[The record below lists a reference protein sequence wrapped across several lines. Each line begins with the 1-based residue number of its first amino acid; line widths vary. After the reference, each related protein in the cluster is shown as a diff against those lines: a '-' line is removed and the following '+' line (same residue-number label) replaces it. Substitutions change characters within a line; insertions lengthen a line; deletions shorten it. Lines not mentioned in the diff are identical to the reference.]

1 MIAQDDDK
9 NVTFSATRSPRNAI
23 EGDLLIF
30 PYTNPSDNSNLWI
43 QGRLACRFDRLE
55 DALKSDWKTN
65 RFKIEDIRATDD
77 RSNSE
82 LLPTAAIFN
91 IAYDTEWILGIHND
105 RNEED
110 DKLRIVIGYYEII
123 KLNLAAVNESYAMF
137 QTFEVNLLT
146 PG

>member
-1 MIAQDDDK
+1 MYLKEEIQHDREKGQIDARAAPQKILRSLRNESLKERKKEKRDIITQDDDK

-65 RFKIEDIRATDD
+65 RFKI
-77 RSNSE
+77 
-82 LLPTAAIFN
+82 
-91 IAYDTEWILGIHND
+91 
-105 RNEED
+105 
-110 DKLRIVIGYYEII
+110 
-123 KLNLAAVNESYAMF
+123 
-137 QTFEVNLLT
+137 
-146 PG
+146 